1 MTVPFKKRADG
12 TTSSYLDTQQ
22 SSAQRQVK
30 VEVMVTIER
39 HFTDM
44 DPEYSIVLLEGLTE
58 RFEQGLA
65 KAETAEKT
73 IMI

>member
-12 TTSSYLDTQQ
+12 ITSSNPAMQP
-22 SSAQRQVK
+22 SSEQRQVK
-30 VEVMVTIER
+30 VEVMVTVEQ

-44 DPEYSIVLLEGLTE
+44 DPKYSIVFLEGLTE
-58 RFEQGLA
+58 RYGQGLA

>member
-44 DPEYSIVLLEGLTE
+44 DPEYSIVFLEGLTE

-65 KAETAEKT
+65 KAETAEKLS
-73 IMI
+73 